1 MSAGLPDMR
10 IGELLLGREQ
20 IRQDDLNSALRFQ
33 SEQGVRIGA
42 VLMRMGALTAERL
55 YPALAEQLGLGWL
68 RFEDMDEAALREGLQ
83 ALTGAAGRLLRQG
96 ALVWRDDTGW
106 QVACEDPLNAELR
119 ELALGSA
126 ELKGARWWLMTADDV
141 ERWRLRLEQADLA
154 VQSLDER
161 ALREL
166 AEDAPVIAWVSNLIA
181 QAVESRASDIHLEPG
196 EREFEVRLRIDGQ
209 LHTRLTL
216 GMDRYPAVASRIKLI
231 AGLDIAERRLP
242 QDGRISTRAAGA
254 EMDVR
259 VSSIPA
265 VFGESI
271 VMRLLPKRRADLALE
286 RLGMRASQLNQFH
299 RWLGLANGLVLVT
312 GPTGAGKSTTLYS
325 ALAATNDHS
334 RKILTVED
342 PVEFR
347 LPHVI
352 QVQAQPDIGYTFA
365 RALRAFLRHDPDI
378 IMIGEVR
385 DRETAEIAIQSALT
399 GHLVLATL
407 HTNDAP
413 SAVTRLVDMGVEP
426 FLVGASLRAVVAQ
439 RLVRRLCG
447 HCAEPAP
454 APTALSEQAVA
465 LALAD
470 LRAEAQTAELEL
482 PRWRRAVGC
491 AACEHTG
498 FRGRVGIYEMLD
510 VDAPM
515 QHAMAQQAGQPEL
528 VALAQARGF
537 RTLAQEGV
545 LKVLLGETTLD
556 EVLRATAG
564 SGDA

>member
-1 MSAGLPDMR
+1 MSAATTASPL
-10 IGELLLGREQ
+10 IGELLLGREH
-20 IRQDDLNSALRFQ
+20 IRADDLNAALRFQ
-33 SEQGVRIGA
+33 AEQGGRIGA
-42 VLMRMGALTAERL
+42 VLLRMGAVTAERL
-55 YPALAEQLGLGWL
+55 YDALSEQLGLPWA
-68 RFEDMDEAALREGLQ
+68 RFDDLDEGALRAGLK
-83 ALTGAAGRLLRQG
+83 ALERHAAQLLRLG
-96 ALVWRDDTGW
+96 VLAWLGEEGW
-106 QVACEDPLNAELR
+106 QLASADPLDAEIR
-119 ELALGSA
+119 EFAQLQP
-126 ELKGARWWLMTADDV
+126 ELQDARWSLMAPDDV
-141 ERWRLRLEQADLA
+141 QRWVQRLEQGDLVMQA
-154 VQSLDER
+154 LDER
-161 ALREL
+161 ALREM
-166 AEDAPVIAWVSNLIA
+166 AEDAPVIAWVNNLIA

-209 LHTRLTL
+209 LHTRLAL
-216 GMDRYPAVASRIKLI
+216 GMDRYPAVASRIKLV

-265 VFGESI
+265 VYGESI
-271 VMRLLPKRRADLALE
+271 VMRLLPKKRADLSLE
-286 RLGMRASQLNQFH
+286 RLGLRPSQLRQFK

-325 ALAATNDHS
+325 ALAATNDQT

-347 LPHVI
+347 LPQVI

-378 IMIGEVR
+378 IMVGEIR

-426 FLVGASLRAVVAQ
+426 FLVGASLRAVMAQ
-439 RLVRRLCG
+439 RLVRRLCEV
-447 HCAEPAP
+447 CATPTDEAP
-454 APTALSEQAVA
+454 ALAEAELAT
-465 LALAD
+465 ALAD
-470 LRAEAQTAELEL
+470 ARADDTEGTPL

-491 AACEHTG
+491 PACQNTG
-498 FRGRVGIYEMLD
+498 FKGRVGIYEMMD
-510 VDAPM
+510 VGSEM
-515 QHAMAQQAGQPEL
+515 QHAISREVGLPEL
-528 VALAQARGF
+528 VAMARQSGYRSLAE
-537 RTLAQEGV
+537 EGALRV
-545 LKVLLGETTLD
+545 VQGVTMMD
-556 EVLRATAG
+556 EVLRATGTAE
-564 SGDA
+564 A

>member
-1 MSAGLPDMR
+1 MSATTPVSML
-10 IGELLLGREQ
+10 IGELLLAREH
-20 IRQDDLNSALRFQ
+20 IRADDLNAALRFQ
-33 SEQGVRIGA
+33 AEQGGRIGA
-42 VLMRMGALTAERL
+42 VLLRMGAVTAERL
-55 YPALAEQLGLGWL
+55 YAALSEQLGLGWA
-68 RFEDMDEAALREGLQ
+68 RFDDLDEAALRAGQKALERCASTLLRLGVLAWLGEDGWQLASADPLDAEVREFAQAQPELQ
-83 ALTGAAGRLLRQG
+83 A
-96 ALVWRDDTGW
+96 
-106 QVACEDPLNAELR
+106 
-119 ELALGSA
+119 
-126 ELKGARWWLMTADDV
+126 ARWWLMAPDDLQ
-141 ERWRLRLEQADLA
+141 RWVQRLEQGDLVMQA
-154 VQSLDER
+154 LDER
-161 ALREL
+161 ALREM
-166 AEDAPVIAWVSNLIA
+166 AEDAPVIAWVNNLIA

-209 LHTRLTL
+209 LHTRLAL
-216 GMDRYPAVASRIKLI
+216 GMDRYPAVASRIKLV

-265 VFGESI
+265 VYGESI
-271 VMRLLPKRRADLALE
+271 VMRLLPKKRADLSLE
-286 RLGMRASQLNQFH
+286 RLGLRPSQLRQFK

-325 ALAATNDHS
+325 ALAATNDQT

-347 LPHVI
+347 LPQVI

-378 IMIGEVR
+378 IMVGEIR

-426 FLVGASLRAVVAQ
+426 FLVGASLRAVMAQ
-439 RLVRRLCG
+439 RLVRRLCEV
-447 HCAEPAP
+447 CAVPTDEAP
-454 APTALSEQAVA
+454 ALGEAELAT
-465 LALAD
+465 ALAD
-470 LRAEAQTAELEL
+470 ARAEDTEGTPL

-491 AACEHTG
+491 PACQNTG
-498 FRGRVGIYEMLD
+498 FKGRVGIYEMMD
-510 VDAPM
+510 VGSEL
-515 QHAMAQQAGQPEL
+515 QHAISREVGLPEL
-528 VALAQARGF
+528 VAMARQGGYRSLAE
-537 RTLAQEGV
+537 EGALRV
-545 LKVLLGETTLD
+545 VQGVTMMD
-556 EVLRATAG
+556 EVLRATGTAE
-564 SGDA
+564 A

>member
-1 MSAGLPDMR
+1 MSATTPVSML
-10 IGELLLGREQ
+10 IGELLLAREH
-20 IRQDDLNSALRFQ
+20 IRADDLNAALRFQ
-33 SEQGVRIGA
+33 AEQGGRIGA
-42 VLMRMGALTAERL
+42 VLLRMGAVTAERL
-55 YPALAEQLGLGWL
+55 YAALSEQLGLGWA
-68 RFEDMDEAALREGLQ
+68 RFDDLDEAALRAGQKALERCASTLLRLGVLAWQGEDGWQLASADPLDAEVREFAQAQPELQ
-83 ALTGAAGRLLRQG
+83 A
-96 ALVWRDDTGW
+96 
-106 QVACEDPLNAELR
+106 
-119 ELALGSA
+119 
-126 ELKGARWWLMTADDV
+126 ARWWLMAPDDLQ
-141 ERWRLRLEQADLA
+141 RWVQRLEQGDLVMQA
-154 VQSLDER
+154 LDER
-161 ALREL
+161 ALREM
-166 AEDAPVIAWVSNLIA
+166 AEDAPVIAWVNNLIA

-209 LHTRLTL
+209 LHTRLAL
-216 GMDRYPAVASRIKLI
+216 GMDRYPAVASRIKLV

-265 VFGESI
+265 VYGESI
-271 VMRLLPKRRADLALE
+271 VMRLLPKKRADLSLE
-286 RLGMRASQLNQFH
+286 RLGLRPSQLRQFK

-325 ALAATNDHS
+325 ALAATNDQT

-347 LPHVI
+347 LPQVI

-378 IMIGEVR
+378 IMVGEIR

-426 FLVGASLRAVVAQ
+426 FLVGASLRAVMAQ
-439 RLVRRLCG
+439 RLVRRLCEV
-447 HCAEPAP
+447 CAVPTDEAP
-454 APTALSEQAVA
+454 ALGEAELAT
-465 LALAD
+465 ALAD
-470 LRAEAQTAELEL
+470 ARAEDTEGTPL

-491 AACEHTG
+491 PACQNTG
-498 FRGRVGIYEMLD
+498 FKGRVGIYEMMD
-510 VDAPM
+510 VGSEM
-515 QHAMAQQAGQPEL
+515 QHAISREVGLPEL
-528 VALAQARGF
+528 VAMARQGGYRSLAE
-537 RTLAQEGV
+537 EGALRV
-545 LKVLLGETTLD
+545 VQGVTMMD
-556 EVLRATAG
+556 EVLRATGTAE
-564 SGDA
+564 A